1 MQRRAVMCLY
11 AAKRD
16 IAIAAALL
24 ESDVARRP
32 EADKVPRH
40 SGPRMRE
47 VPSSGLFNAG
57 ADGG

>member
-11 AAKRD
+11 AAQRD

-47 VPSSGLFNAG
+47 VPSSGLFNA
-57 ADGG
+57 